1 MNLQKKDFHLAGWKE
16 AKDGSLEAEVEV
28 EPEESKNL
36 EITLKWENSEKNLG
50 PKESTVKITK
60 TENEAKYEDT
70 NEKDNASEVTIVV
83 SIKTGIVVSMI
94 IITMILGSLG
104 ICGYVIITTMNKMGK
119 GPDINKIRFLMRK

>member
-1 MNLQKKDFHLAGWKE
+1 M
-16 AKDGSLEAEVEV
+16 AKDGNLEAEIEL

-50 PKESTVKITK
+50 SKTSAVKITE

-70 NEKDNASEVTIVV
+70 NKKDDISEAIIIV
-83 SIKTGIVVSMI
+83 SIKTGIVVSII

-119 GPDINKIRFLMRK
+119 GPDIRKIKFLMRK